1 MNPLTIIAVA
11 ACAVSGFGLM
21 LHTAPETDTAGL
33 VSESTVYT
41 APLSGTVGLDSP
53 CVVHSVGYR
62 ISRPNA
68 RHLCLAQS
76 ITDEQ
81 GSDNVLF
88 IPARMVRK
96 VIKLQIPHKRRKMR

>member
-1 MNPLTIIAVA
+1 M
-11 ACAVSGFGLM
+11 
-21 LHTAPETDTAGL
+21 AGL
-33 VSESTVYT
+33 DK
-41 APLSGTVGLDSP
+41 PLVLVVWHDAHTLDNDHWYDEVDLKDTP

-62 ISRPNA
+62 ISKPNA

-96 VIKLQIPHKRRKMR
+96 VIKLQIPHKRRKTR

>member
-1 MNPLTIIAVA
+1 M
-11 ACAVSGFGLM
+11 
-21 LHTAPETDTAGL
+21 AGL
-33 VSESTVYT
+33 DK
-41 APLSGTVGLDSP
+41 PLVLVVWHDAHTLDNDHWYDETELKDSP

-62 ISRPNA
+62 ISKPNA

-96 VIKLQIPHKRRKMR
+96 VMKLQIPHKRRKTR